1 VPQPT
6 RPAAVRR
13 TLRLAEV
20 AEQLGVN
27 PRTIGRWAA
36 DGTLPTVRIGGV
48 VLVRIEDLDSLLS
61 ANLSGGGH
69 VPRRARSTR
78 RHDGGEASP

>member
-1 VPQPT
+1 MT
-6 RPAAVRR
+6 RR

-27 PRTIGRWAA
+27 ARTVGRWAA

-48 VLVRIEDLDSLLS
+48 VLVRTEDLEALIARHLS
-61 ANLSGGGH
+61 SDDLT
-69 VPRRARSTR
+69 PRRHQSTR
-78 RHDGGEASP
+78 KTKTA